1 MNNYNF
7 KKYLLQIAFI
17 RNLFNEKLS
26 LREVNHEQSEFVDE
40 WKNVKKDRITDWKRN
55 ILKIAGVLFNWREKV
70 LHAFKGYKFQIT
82 HSDIDDLEK
91 Y

>member
-40 WKNVKKDRITDWKRN
+40 
-55 ILKIAGVLFNWREKV
+55 
-70 LHAFKGYKFQIT
+70 
-82 HSDIDDLEK
+82 
-91 Y
+91 